1 MIVDSFRE
9 FKKQRVLSST
19 SPSLEYYD
27 HWSEDGFIPIHPV
40 QNLQVL
46 LVTPPKKIATPIK
59 QGRKFKTEIH
69 PAMLEG
75 IGHFCIDRNED
86 DEKCMLY
93 FDRIMDS
100 GIKTRCIFLA
110 FTYESC

>member
-1 MIVDSFRE
+1 MIRLSVDSFRE
-9 FKKQRVLSST
+9 FKKQHVLSSEST
-19 SPSLEYYD
+19 SLEYYE
-27 HWSEDGFIPIHPV
+27 HWSEDGFIPIHPI

-75 IGHFCIDRNED
+75 IGHFCMDNNEGE
-86 DEKCMLY
+86 EKCIFS
-93 FDRIMDS
+93 FDYIMDS
-100 GIKTRCIFLA
+100 SIKA
-110 FTYESC
+110 